1 MLTNRTKY
9 YGRVDGELRCYA
21 AVGKPQKP
29 MVRAN
34 VAPNVAPIV
43 RCDAIRLHDQPFAT
57 GHGSSLLEFALQR
70 QSVPV
75 VMQTSRTLAAAN
87 SHYQRLN
94 CSRVLMET
102 RSRAVCV
109 PMGRD

>member
-1 MLTNRTKY
+1 MGESMGSSGAMPPWENPKSRWCAQMLHQM
-9 YGRVDGELRCYA
+9 LL
-21 AVGKPQKP
+21 QS
-29 MVRAN
+29 M
-34 VAPNVAPIV
+34 

-70 QSVPV
+70 QSVPL

-109 PMGRD
+109 PMGRA